1 MLISKIMKKKL
12 FSLLLLANNL
22 IPCLAQ
28 KNIEVPPSFDPKLY
42 DIIHKI
48 SSDRI
53 RKDVITL
60 ANFGTRNTFSD
71 TISNT
76 RGIGAAT
83 RWIKHRFD
91 SISAQCNG
99 GIEVFYQNNQVKK
112 GLNKRIPRD
121 VLVKNVIAVQR
132 GVLHPDNYIIVSGDI
147 DSRASD
153 VNNAEIEAPGAN
165 DNASGLA
172 GVLEVARVLS
182 KYQFNNSIIYA
193 TLSAEEQGL
202 FGGEGFAS
210 LAKEKGWH
218 IIGVL
223 NNDMIGNIDGID
235 GTIDNR
241 SFRIFS
247 EPVSPNE
254 TEKER
259 NSRRYMGGEVDGIS
273 RQLARHVFKTTM
285 DYMPEMKPV
294 MIYRLDR
301 FGRGGQQKPFNDA
314 GYAGVRIMEANE
326 NYNRQHQDIRLENGI
341 NYGDVVAGVNFDY
354 AAKITSVNAITLASL
369 ASAPL
374 PPTHV
379 KIGGAV
385 SASTTLVWDN
395 VEDSNIVGYKL
406 YWRDTTAPQWQYS
419 RFVGK
424 VNSYKLENII
434 IDNYFFGVTSVGK
447 DGNESL
453 VVFPNEMIK

>member
-1 MLISKIMKKKL
+1 MKKQIVFLFILVNSFL
-12 FSLLLLANNL
+12 FSFG
-22 IPCLAQ
+22 Q
-28 KNIEVPPSFDPKLY
+28 SQTEVPASVDLKMY
-42 DIIHKI
+42 VIIHQI

-91 SISAQCNG
+91 SISSHSKG
-99 GIEVFYQNNQVKK
+99 GLEVFYQNNLIKK

-121 VLVKNVIAVQR
+121 VWVKNVIAIQR
-132 GVLHPDNYIIVSGDI
+132 GKLHPDNYIIVSGDI

-153 VNNAEIEAPGAN
+153 VNNAEADAPGAN

-172 GVLEVARVLS
+172 GVLEAARVLS
-182 KYQFNNSIIYA
+182 SYQFNNSIIYA

-202 FGGEGFAS
+202 FGGEGLAAFA
-210 LAKEKGWH
+210 KGKGWH
-218 IIGVL
+218 VL
-223 NNDMIGNIDGID
+223 GILSNDMIGNIEGID

-247 EPVSPNE
+247 EPVVPTE
-254 TEKER
+254 TEAER
-259 NSRRYMGGEVDGIS
+259 NLRRYMGGEVDGIS
-273 RQLARHVFKTTM
+273 RQLARYVSKMTQA
-285 DYMPEMKPV
+285 YMPEMKPV
-294 MIYRLDR
+294 IIYRLDR
-301 FGRGGQQKPFNDA
+301 FGRGGHQKPFNDA
-314 GYAGVRIMEANE
+314 GYAGVRIMEATE
-326 NYNRQHQDIRLENGI
+326 NYDRQHQDIRVENGI
-341 NYGDVVAGVNFDY
+341 KYGDVVEGVNFDY
-354 AAKITSVNAITLASL
+354 ASKLTAVNAITLAGL
-369 ASAPL
+369 ALAP
-374 PPTHV
+374 PPPAHV

-385 SASTTLVWDN
+385 LPSTTLTWDSI
-395 VEDSNIVGYKL
+395 VDSNCIGYKI

-424 VNSYKLENII
+424 VNSCVLEDII
-434 IDNYFFGVTSVGK
+434 IDNYFFGVASVGK

-453 VVFPNEMIK
+453 VVFPNEMIR